1 MKIIQAD
8 DAGFAEFFHKLRLR
22 GGGFSAELLATVA
35 DIISEVATKGDE
47 ALFDYTAKFDG
58 HQLMATTVEVTDKER
73 NDALA
78 LVAAEDLEVI
88 KLAARRIE
96 DYHRHQIT
104 QGYMVSSEAG
114 VELGQI
120 VLPLQRV
127 GIYAPGGKAFYP
139 STLLM
144 AAIPARIAGVEEII
158 VVSPSK
164 DGRLNPLIAA
174 AAEVCGVRRIF
185 KIGGAQAIAAL
196 AYGTKSIPRVD
207 KIVGPGNAYVAAA
220 KKLVFGQVAIDMIA
234 GPSEVVII
242 ADKSANA
249 SFVAADMLAQAEHD
263 EMAAAVLLTPLADL
277 ARDVSMQID
286 RQLNGL
292 PRKKIMEESLD
303 NYGAIIITED
313 IAQAVE
319 LANQFAP
326 EHLELMVEN
335 PSEILKQIRRA
346 GSVFLGSFTPEAL
359 GDYIAGANHILPTQG
374 TARFS
379 SPLGVYDFYKRMS
392 VLSFSEE
399 AFGRLSQ
406 QTAHFAKIEG
416 LEAHANSVI
425 VRSNSVKDR

>member
-335 PSEILKQIRRA
+335 PSEILKQVRSA